1 MITLVVM
8 LTLAAPAPSSP
19 SFPAYVMNRI
29 DDMHR
34 GASSH
39 GIMTMAVQTKEWT
52 RTMSME
58 AWSSGLDY
66 SLIRI
71 LEPKKERGTATL
83 KAKHDLYTYL
93 SKTGQTIKITGGMM
107 GSSWMGSHF
116 TNDDLVKETRLAD
129 EYEIALSKEGKVSGE
144 AMYVFTLSAKPDAA
158 VVWSKVELTVRQSDL
173 VPTQEFFYDEAGKA
187 NRAMQFENYKDISGH
202 KVAMQLTMRLLDG
215 SNEFTRITYQ
225 SLAFDVKTESAFFS
239 VQNLKSL

>member
-1 MITLVVM
+1 MMTFIVM
-8 LTLAAPAPSSP
+8 LNLAAPQAGSP
-19 SFPAYVMNRI
+19 EFAAYVMNRI

-39 GIMTMAVQTKEWT
+39 GVMQMTVQTKEWSRAMT
-52 RTMSME
+52 ME

-129 EYEIALSKEGKVSGE
+129 EYEIALSKEGKISGE
-144 AMYVFTLSAKPDAA
+144 PMYVFTLTAKPDAA
-158 VVWSKVELTVRQSDL
+158 VVWGKVELTVRQSDL
-173 VPTQEFFYDEAGKA
+173 LPTQEVFYDEGGKA
-187 NRAMQFENYKDISGH
+187 NRAMQFESYKDISGH

-215 SNEFTRITYQ
+215 SNEYTRITYQ
-225 SLAFDVKTESAFFS
+225 SLAFDVKTEPAFFS
-239 VQNLKSL
+239 VQNLKAL